1 MTIPAGTDECNA
13 MSIDIILQLS
23 TLMEPADT
31 TAQMMQ
37 YQRLEFG

>member
-13 MSIDIILQLS
+13 MSTDIILQLS